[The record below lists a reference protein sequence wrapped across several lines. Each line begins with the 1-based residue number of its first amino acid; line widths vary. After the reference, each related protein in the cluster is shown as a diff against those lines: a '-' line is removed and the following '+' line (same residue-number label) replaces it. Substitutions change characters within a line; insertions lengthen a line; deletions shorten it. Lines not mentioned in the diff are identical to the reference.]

1 MQRGEAKA
9 GLGGWSYNER
19 IAQHGYRSW
28 WSLGSDD
35 LVAVGWSVPG
45 LLGEGRWWIRTLVP
59 MTVAPV
65 GSKTQTL
72 AGKQSLSRRLCAGLL
87 AGRRVDRVVWNQLFI
102 GRVQKGGKDV

>member
-1 MQRGEAKA
+1 VMPSHLPFAA
-9 GLGGWSYNER
+9 MALPMGWQEPIRRPPAS
-19 IAQHGYRSW
+19 
-28 WSLGSDD
+28 
-35 LVAVGWSVPG
+35 SVK
-45 LLGEGRWWIRTLVP
+45 LRQQCVRTLVP

-72 AGKQSLSRRLCAGLL
+72 AGKPSLSRRLCAGLL

>member
-1 MQRGEAKA
+1 
-9 GLGGWSYNER
+9 
-19 IAQHGYRSW
+19 
-28 WSLGSDD
+28 
-35 LVAVGWSVPG
+35 
-45 LLGEGRWWIRTLVP
+45 

-87 AGRRVDRVVWNQLFI
+87 AGRRVDRVVWNQSFI